1 MATHD
6 IALVI
11 GTRPEAIKLAPL
23 ALALSD
29 RGCVPQLLLSGQH
42 PRLELARLGIGHL
55 PAQLLRCVADP
66 DPQAY
71 AADLAARLPDRLRG
85 CALVFVQGDTAT
97 ALGGALAARRAGIAL
112 AHVEAGLRSHDPALP
127 WPEEENRVA
136 IDRLADLLF
145 APTADNAA
153 NLEREQ
159 LPGAIHVTGN
169 TGIDALRRMI
179 GELPRG
185 VSTLAGGLPRLL
197 VTCHRRENWGLAFV
211 PVALALLSLARSPW
225 LAIDVVLHPN
235 KATADGMRELLAGHP
250 RINLIAPL
258 DHGAMIQAM
267 RRSAIIL
274 SDSGGVQEEAPALG
288 IPLLILRSK
297 TERPEGIRSG
307 NSRLVGT
314 DTRAIVDEVER
325 LLGDSDAHAAMAMPA
340 LPYGDGHAA
349 ERIADISLAWLDARA
364 AGAERP
370 RLRA

>member
-1 MATHD
+1 VAVHE

-23 ALALSD
+23 ALALSK
-29 RGCVPQLLLSGQH
+29 RGCVPQLFLSGQH

-55 PAQLLRCVADP
+55 PTQQLRCAVDP
-66 DPQAY
+66 DPHAF
-71 AADLAARLPDRLRG
+71 AAAVGTKLAERLAGVGLTM
-85 CALVFVQGDTAT
+85 VQGDTAT
-97 ALGGALAARRAGIAL
+97 ALGGALAARQAGVAL
-112 AHVEAGLRSHDPALP
+112 AHVEAGLRSFDPALP

-153 NLEREQ
+153 NLRREG
-159 LPGAIHVTGN
+159 LTGEIHVTGN
-169 TGIDALRRMI
+169 TGIDALRRLV
-179 GELPRG
+179 GDLPRG
-185 VSTLAGGLPRLL
+185 TSVMLGGLPRLL

-211 PVALALLSLARSPW
+211 PVALALLALARSPW
-225 LAIDVVLHPN
+225 VAIDVVLHP
-235 KATADGMRELLAGHP
+235 KKETADGMRELLAGHP

-258 DHGAMIQAM
+258 DHAAMVQAM

-314 DTRAIVDEVER
+314 DTRAIVEEVER
-325 LLGDSDAHAAMAMPA
+325 LLGDSDAHAAMALPA
-340 LPYGDGHAA
+340 LPYGDGRAA
-349 ERIADISLAWLDARA
+349 ERITDISLAWLDARA
-364 AGAERP
+364 AEAARP
-370 RLRA
+370 RLSA